1 MHGTQYRL
9 TEEMMLTWQSIEK
22 AIKKFSD
29 RGMVKIRKDGRTWLC
44 SINEESP
51 LVKRLE
57 DF

>member
-9 TEEMMLTWQSIEK
+9 TEEMKLTCQSIEK
-22 AIKKFSD
+22 AIKKFSN
-29 RGMVKIRKDGRTWLC
+29 RGMVKIRKDGRIWLY

-51 LVKRLE
+51 LVKHLE